1 MVFKPFHQHFWGV
14 AVQPPDWYHGS
25 PVDRSRAPDC
35 STMLINHYF
44 SKVTISTLDLDC
56 LAKSL
61 DMIPIDM
68 DLIRVTEEFCRGPM
82 ERTPLIG
89 NY

>member
-1 MVFKPFHQHFWGV
+1 M
-14 AVQPPDWYHGS
+14 
-25 PVDRSRAPDC
+25 DRSRAPDC
-35 STMLINHYF
+35 SALLINHYF
-44 SKVTISTLDLDC
+44 SQVTISTLDLDC

-82 ERTPLIG
+82 ERTSFNG